1 MDIILKQSQL
11 ESSFNKLMKKH
22 ENPIIEDFDL
32 SYWGEFHRYLPEGH
46 DVKLFFETEL
56 DAFPETN
63 NWYALYDPYFTHKKV
78 NFSNKELNEDDFPV
92 LYLTNYFRIEESML
106 CDFFKPL
113 FKKWFE
119 KTFNLPVKT
128 II

>member
-11 ESSFNKLMKKH
+11 ESSFNKLMKKY
-22 ENPIIEDFDL
+22 ENPVIEDFDL
-32 SYWGEFHRYLPEGH
+32 SYWGEFYKYLPEGH
-46 DVKLFFETEL
+46 NVKLFFETEL
-56 DAFPETN
+56 DALPEVN
-63 NWYALYDPYFTHKKV
+63 NWHALYDPYFTHKEV

-92 LYLTNYFRIEESML
+92 LYLTNYFRIEKSML
-106 CDFFKPL
+106 SDFFEPL

>member
-11 ESSFNKLMKKH
+11 ESSFNRLMEKY
-22 ENPIIEDFDL
+22 ENPFIMDFDL
-32 SYWGEFHRYLPEGH
+32 SYWGEFYSYLPEGH
-46 DVKLFFETEL
+46 NVKLFFETEL

-63 NWYALYDPYFTHKKV
+63 NWYALYDPYFTHKEV
-78 NFSNKELNEDDFPV
+78 RFSNKEINEDDFPV

-106 CDFFKPL
+106 CDFFEPL
-113 FKKWFE
+113 FKQWFE